1 MFDIKEIDTKLRKKQ
16 FELEQRAQ
24 KLSDELARV
33 NREISKDSED
43 RAQELENEEV
53 AEAIAQQT
61 QQELQQ
67 IKHAILRIKEGLY
80 TRCELCEEP
89 IEEARLLA
97 LPYTALCATC
107 ANAEE

>member
-24 KLSDELARV
+24 KLSEELTRV

-61 QQELQQ
+61 QKELQQ
-67 IKHAILRIKEGLY
+67 VSHAILRIKEGLY
-80 TRCELCEEP
+80 TRCELCEKD
-89 IEEARLLA
+89 IEQERLLA
-97 LPYTALCATC
+97 LPYTALCSTC

>member
-1 MFDIKEIDTKLRKKQ
+1 MIDMSEIDTRLRKKQ
-16 FELEQRAQ
+16 HELEQRAK
-24 KLSDELARV
+24 KLSEELTRV

-67 IKHAILRIKEGLY
+67 VNHAILRIKQGAY
-80 TRCELCEEP
+80 TQCELCREE
-89 IEEARLLA
+89 IEHDRLMA
-97 LPYTALCATC
+97 LPYTALCSAC
-107 ANAEE
+107 ANMDG

>member
-1 MFDIKEIDTKLRKKQ
+1 MIDMSEIDTRLRKKQ
-16 FELEQRAQ
+16 HELEQRAK
-24 KLSDELARV
+24 KLSEELTRV

-67 IKHAILRIKEGLY
+67 VNHAILRIKQGAY
-80 TRCELCEEP
+80 TQCELCSEE
-89 IEEARLLA
+89 IEHDRLMA
-97 LPYTALCATC
+97 LPYTALCSAC
-107 ANAEE
+107 ANMDG